1 MAQLLK
7 LTLSEFRNYERL
19 VWSPDASLV
28 VLTGENGSGKTN
40 LLESLSLLTP
50 GRGLRGAPLA
60 QLGRDS
66 AASWGISARF
76 SFDQDVLELG
86 TGMAGAGE
94 SARRVYLLN
103 GQQVRNRDALD
114 DTLSAVW
121 ITPQMDRLFSEGTS
135 GRRRFLDRLVMAV
148 TPHHARELLAY
159 DRAMTQRNRLLQT
172 RFSEAS
178 WLSGLEASMAR
189 HGVAVAAG
197 RREMVQ
203 QLCLF
208 AQSSLGAFPGVNVT
222 LLCSVAEQLEHN
234 PALAVE
240 DWLREQF
247 AANRQ
252 QDKERGRATF
262 GVHRT
267 DFRLSDLQTGLA
279 AATAST
285 GQQKTLLM
293 GTVLA
298 HARLV
303 EDYRGTPPLLLLDEP
318 LVHLDRNRRGS
329 LLEIVKDFRTTVILT
344 GTDEAPFEDL
354 RAQARFVA
362 LKHGEFL
369 G

>member
-7 LTLSEFRNYERL
+7 LTLSDFRNYERL
-19 VWSPDASLV
+19 VWSPEASLV

-60 QLGRDS
+60 QLGRNN
-66 AASWGISARF
+66 AANWGISARF
-76 SFDQDVLELG
+76 TFDQDSLELG
-86 TGMAGAGE
+86 TGLTGE
-94 SARRVYLLN
+94 GEAARRVFLLN
-103 GQQVRNRDALD
+103 GQRIRNRDALE

-148 TPHHARELLAY
+148 TPHHARELIAY
-159 DRAMTQRNRLLQT
+159 ERAMTQRNRLLQT

-178 WLSGLEASMAR
+178 WLAGLEASMAR
-189 HGVAVAAG
+189 HGVAIAAG

-208 AQSSLGAFPGVNVT
+208 ARSSLGAFPSVDVAV
-222 LLCSVAEQLEHN
+222 LCDVGNQLEHA
-234 PALAVE
+234 PALSVE
-240 DWLREQF
+240 DWLRDQL

-252 QDKERGRATF
+252 QDRDRGRATF

-267 DFRLSDLQTGLA
+267 DFRLSDLRTGLP

-285 GQQKTLLM
+285 GQQKTLLT
-293 GTVLA
+293 GVVLA

-303 EDYRGTPPLLLLDEP
+303 EDYRGTPPVLLLDEP
-318 LVHLDRNRRGS
+318 LVHLDHVRRGS
-329 LLEIVKDFRTTVILT
+329 LLEIVQDFRATVILT
-344 GTDEAPFEDL
+344 GTDEAPFADL
-354 RAQARFVA
+354 RPQARFVT
-362 LKHGEFL
+362 LKQGEFL

>member
-7 LTLSEFRNYERL
+7 LTLSDFRNYERL

-28 VLTGENGSGKTN
+28 VVTGENGSGKTN
-40 LLESLSLLTP
+40 LLEALSLLTP

-60 QLGRDS
+60 QLGRDN
-66 AASWGISARF
+66 ATAWGISARF

-86 TGMAGAGE
+86 TGMTGNGE
-94 SARRVYLLN
+94 AARRVYLLN
-103 GQQVRNRDALD
+103 GQQVRSRDALD

-121 ITPQMDRLFSEGTS
+121 ITPQMDRLFSEGAS

-172 RFSEAS
+172 RFSETS

-208 AQSSLGAFPGVNVT
+208 ARSSLGAFPGVDVT
-222 LLCSVAEQLEHN
+222 LLCDVADQLHHA
-234 PALAVE
+234 PALTVE
-240 DWLREQF
+240 DWLRDEL

-252 QDKERGRATF
+252 QDRERGRATA
-262 GVHRT
+262 GVHRS
-267 DFRLSDLQTGLA
+267 DFRLSDLQSGRP

-303 EDYRGTPPLLLLDEP
+303 EDYRGTPPVLLLDEP
-318 LVHLDRNRRGS
+318 LVHLDHARRGS
-329 LLEIVKDFRTTVILT
+329 LLEIVRGFRTSVILT
-344 GTDEAPFEDL
+344 GTDEAPFRDL
-354 RAQARFVA
+354 KPQARFTT
-362 LKHGEFL
+362 LRHGEFL
-369 G
+369 A